1 MPGVWSFVG
10 PVYLV
15 EVVLLVS
22 CQSCSSSEDCWRN
35 PRLGVL
41 FPKSISG
48 RSQMVFPLQRKQY
61 QNRKT
66 LTVAL
71 SITCLEIR
79 SRNEEAINSTQN
91 RIYSLKVFLL
101 AIFRGLRFRV
111 FIFTTTEQA
120 LDSGE
125 STSLALMW
133 PVSSNSS
140 FDAMLVKFV
149 VGSIPYFERFSS
161 RHSNCLFPQKPTF
174 PNSNL
179 TMKVNED
186 HYVHVQP
193 LNSHLFIHSFT
204 N

>member
-10 PVYLV
+10 PVNPDGV
-15 EVVLLVS
+15 FLLVS
-22 CQSCSSSEDCWRN
+22 CQSCSSSEDCRRN

-48 RSQMVFPLQRKQY
+48 RSQMVLPLQRKQY
-61 QNRKT
+61 YNRNA
-66 LTVAL
+66 LTAAL
-71 SITCLEIR
+71 SLTCLEIR
-79 SRNEEAINSTQN
+79 LRNEEAINSTQN

-111 FIFTTTEQA
+111 FIFTTTKQA

-125 STSLALMW
+125 STCLAPMG
-133 PVSSNSS
+133 PVSSNSG

-149 VGSIPYFERFSS
+149 VGSIPYFERFFSRYSS
-161 RHSNCLFPQKPTF
+161 CLFPQKPTF

-179 TMKVNED
+179 TRNGR
-186 HYVHVQP
+186 
-193 LNSHLFIHSFT
+193 
-204 N
+204 

>member
-10 PVYLV
+10 PVNPDGV
-15 EVVLLVS
+15 FLLVS
-22 CQSCSSSEDCWRN
+22 CQSCSSSEDCRRN

-48 RSQMVFPLQRKQY
+48 RSQMVLPLQRKQY
-61 QNRKT
+61 YNRDV
-66 LTVAL
+66 LTAAL
-71 SITCLEIR
+71 SLTCLEIR
-79 SRNEEAINSTQN
+79 LRNEEAINSTQN
-91 RIYSLKVFLL
+91 RIYLLKVFLL
-101 AIFRGLRFRV
+101 AIFRGLCFRV
-111 FIFTTTEQA
+111 FIFTTTEQV

-125 STSLALMW
+125 STYLAPMW